1 MKDKRKHQREKREY
15 KQKREYKH
23 KKELKRFDLILKE
36 IFSKAVGIIFWLST
50 GQKIDGKARVL
61 PTEIRFVKSFY
72 PDILL
77 EIGGKII
84 HIEIQVQQD
93 KTLPERMLDYFY
105 TIRKKYGKT
114 PTQIVLFVGKGNPP
128 PSKFE
133 IKDEFQMQNLSFNF
147 VVLDMKKIDPDEFIK
162 SDKPEEVIVGI
173 LAGKFKD
180 KPKIIKKVKE
190 RIVEIVKNEE
200 EIAKYI
206 DSISF
211 LAGLFD
217 IEIKVKPMP
226 IEVDIRKTFLYKW
239 GREEGIKEG
248 IKEGERRG
256 IVKGLKEGEQR
267 GIIKGKREGL
277 KEAILLG
284 VQIKFGRSKIKELKT
299 LLEKVDDVNYLKKIK
314 RKIIEAKTWDD
325 FLKSFKTTNSKNKNS
340 KGK

>member
-1 MKDKRKHQREKREY
+1 MKKITEQRYLE
-15 KQKREYKH
+15 QKRYKH

-36 IFSKAVGIIFWLST
+36 IFSKAVGIIFWLAT
-50 GQKIDGKARVL
+50 GQKIEGKAKVL
-61 PTEIRFVKSFY
+61 PAEIRFVKSFY

-105 TIRKKYGKT
+105 AIRKKYGKT

-128 PSKFE
+128 PTKFE
-133 IKDEFQMQNLSFNF
+133 LQDEFGTQNLFFNF
-147 VVLDMKKIDPDEFIK
+147 IVLDMKKIDPDVFIK

-206 DSISF
+206 DSVSF

-217 IEIKVKPMP
+217 VEIKVKPMP
-226 IEVDIRKTFLYKW
+226 IQVDIRKTFLYKW
-239 GREEGIKEG
+239 GKEEGLKEG
-248 IKEGERRG
+248 KQE
-256 IVKGLKEGEQR
+256 GLKEGEKR
-267 GIIKGKREGL
+267 GIEKGKQEGL
-277 KEAILLG
+277 KEGLKKAILVDIEEKFG
-284 VQIKFGRSKIKELKT
+284 ISKARQIKKLLVKINEINR
-299 LLEKVDDVNYLKKIK
+299 LEKIK
-314 RKIIEAKTWDD
+314 REVIRAERWEN
-325 FLKSFKTTNSKNKNS
+325 FVKSIKNSNSKNKI
-340 KGK
+340 

>member
-1 MKDKRKHQREKREY
+1 MKKHKHIN
-15 KQKREYKH
+15 QKY

-36 IFSKAVGIIFWLST
+36 IFSKAVVKIFWLAT
-50 GQKIDGKARVL
+50 GQKIYGKARVL

-105 TIRKKYGKT
+105 AIRKKYGKT

-133 IKDEFQMQNLSFNF
+133 IKDEFGAQNLSFNF
-147 VVLDMKKIDPDEFIK
+147 IVLDMKKIDPDVFIK
-162 SDKPEEVIVGI
+162 SDKPEEVLVGV

-180 KPKIIKKVKE
+180 KPEIIKKVKK
-190 RIVEIVKNEE
+190 RIVEIVKDEK
-200 EIAKYI
+200 EIAKYM

-217 IEIKVKPMP
+217 VEIEVKPMP

-239 GREEGIKEG
+239 GE
-248 IKEGERRG
+248 KEGEKRG
-256 IVKGLKEGEQR
+256 IEKGKQEGLKEGEKR
-267 GIIKGKREGL
+267 GIEKGAILGIIQAKFGSQKVKLIKNILDKIDDINYL
-277 KEAILLG
+277 KTIKKEAI
-284 VQIKFGRSKIKELKT
+284 R
-299 LLEKVDDVNYLKKIK
+299 
-314 RKIIEAKTWDD
+314 AKTWED
-325 FLKSFKTTNSKNKNS
+325 FIKVLKNPNSKSKNS

>member
-1 MKDKRKHQREKREY
+1 MKNKRKHQREKREY
-15 KQKREYKH
+15 KQKREYKR

-36 IFSKAVGIIFWLST
+36 IFSKAVGIIFWLAT
-50 GQKIDGKARVL
+50 GQKIDGKAKIL

-114 PTQIVLFVGKGNPP
+114 PTQIVLFAGKGNPP
-128 PSKFE
+128 PTKFE
-133 IKDEFQMQNLSFNF
+133 LKDEFQMQNLSFNF
-147 VVLDMKKIDPDEFIK
+147 IVLDMKKIDPDVFIK

-173 LAGKFKD
+173 LAGKYRERPEALSKVV
-180 KPKIIKKVKE
+180 KKIS
-190 RIVEIVKNEE
+190 EIVKSEKE
-200 EIAKYI
+200 VIKYMNDI
-206 DSISF
+206 NF
-211 LAGLFD
+211 LASLFD
-217 IEIKVKPMP
+217 VKIKVKPMP
-226 IEVDIRKTFLYKW
+226 IQIDIKKAPFYRW
-239 GREEGIKEG
+239 GREEGFREGKREG

-267 GIIKGKREGL
+267 GIVKGKREGL

-284 VQIKFGRSKIKELKT
+284 AQIKFGRSKIKELKT
-299 LLEKVDDVNYLKKIK
+299 LLEKVGDLNYLKKIK
-314 RKIIEAKTWDD
+314 RRIIEAKTWDD
-325 FLKSFKTTNSKNKNS
+325 FVKVFRNHNKRA
-340 KGK
+340 